1 MKNKK
6 GLMLGIEI
14 GALIIALGVVIAV
27 MLLLKKDKASSENQK
42 LDKSTTSNVIDKLEG
57 YNAKCE
63 MNNSDNDA
71 NFTEKHIENIQVSG
85 EQAIKSQST
94 VVVTYPSLEEY
105 DAGKEVKYEGKVI
118 YNDENLSVEYTVGEE
133 VDYTRNIDG
142 EDIILKYSD
151 LKTSLEELGYSCSLN
166 S

>member
-14 GALIIALGVVIAV
+14 GILILALGIVIVV
-27 MLLLKKDKASSENQK
+27 MLLLKKDEIKPV
-42 LDKSTTSNVIDKLEG
+42 DTTNNNPPSNVIDKLEG

-63 MNNSDNDA
+63 MTNDVSDA

-105 DAGKEVKYEGKVI
+105 NIGKEVTYEGKII
-118 YNDENLSVEYTVGEE
+118 YNDENLSVEYTVGDE
-133 VDYTRNIDG
+133 VDFTKSMDG
-142 EDIILKYSD
+142 GDIFLKYSE
-151 LKTSLEELGYSCSLN
+151 LKTSLEELGYTCNLN